1 MSKLVFERAH
11 SLGLDEARSVAHRL
25 ADEMREK
32 YDFSNQ
38 WEGDV
43 LHFNRTGVR
52 GTLEV
57 TAANV
62 RLDAR
67 LGVLLAAFAPRIQAK
82 LDQNFGRYF
91 G

>member
-11 SLGLDEARSVAHRL
+11 SMGLDEARSVASRL
-25 ADEMREK
+25 ADEMSEK

-43 LHFNRTGVR
+43 LHFKRTGVR
-52 GTLEV
+52 GTLV
-57 TAANV
+57 ITDASV

-67 LGVLLAAFAPRIQAK
+67 LGILLAAFAPRIQAK
-82 LDQNFGRYF
+82 LDQNFALYF